1 MLRSLKMETQGRHH
15 LIAPDPTL
23 SRRMVLCSGPLAFSL
38 IRIPLRAADPTESQ
52 LRFSGALDDKDD
64 FGSSSGV
71 IVERSKV
78 SIMNAVRTKLS
89 ARSAVEVNL
98 RFAKSLSIKTEGV
111 PREEWQAALIAELSR
126 AVEKLLKET
135 QEDLDWPSIHFS
147 VEGEATPK
155 LATGGKALE
164 FPGKP
169 TVRLVGTSFPDQSS
183 SPGHTGE
190 AGPLRLRYKLLD
202 ASATL
207 EEIRWHGNR
216 KPGSLSD
223 GTPLLASF
231 EPRYFLKFEFALS
244 LTDSTEQILGGGSIA
259 FWGATRTLELRSA
272 PKEASGR

>member
-1 MLRSLKMETQGRHH
+1 MLL
-15 LIAPDPTL
+15 
-23 SRRMVLCSGPLAFSL
+23 RRLMLCSGVLALSL
-38 IRIPLRAADPTESQ
+38 TPIPLRAADPDESQ
-52 LRFSGALDDKDD
+52 LKFSGSLDDKDD

-78 SIMNAVRTKLS
+78 SIMNAVGTKLS

-111 PREEWQAALIAELSR
+111 PREEWQAALIAEISR

-164 FPGKP
+164 LPGKP
-169 TVRLVGTSFPDQSS
+169 TVRLVGKSFPDQSS

-231 EPRYFLKFEFALS
+231 EPRYFLTFEFALS
-244 LTDSTEQILGGGSIA
+244 LTDSTEQISGGGSVA
-259 FWGATRTLELRSA
+259 FWGPTRTLELRSSS
-272 PKEASGR
+272 KEAKGR